1 LDRSAFIDSNDSI
14 WFEGDKMKTLLSTFV
29 SILFITLVFSTQVAR
44 AQEDVGRL
52 LKELE
57 ESSDRFSKSLN
68 QALDRSK
75 FNGTSSEDEINGYV
89 KTYEDSTDRLKK
101 NHDKGQDMR
110 VSTQEVVQHARTI
123 DKFLKKNPMDA
134 TVKTDWNTVKAQ
146 LRRVA
151 RAQKVKSL

>member
-1 LDRSAFIDSNDSI
+1 
-14 WFEGDKMKTLLSTFV
+14 MKTLLSTFV

-75 FNGTSSEDEINGYV
+75 FNGTSTEDEINGYV

>member
-1 LDRSAFIDSNDSI
+1 MR
-14 WFEGDKMKTLLSTFV
+14 TLLSTFA
-29 SILFITLVFSTQVAR
+29 SLFFITLVFSTQVAR

-75 FNGTSSEDEINGYV
+75 FNGTSTEDEINGYV

-134 TVKTDWNTVKAQ
+134 TVTTDWNTVKAL

-151 RAQKVKSL
+151 RSQKVRAF